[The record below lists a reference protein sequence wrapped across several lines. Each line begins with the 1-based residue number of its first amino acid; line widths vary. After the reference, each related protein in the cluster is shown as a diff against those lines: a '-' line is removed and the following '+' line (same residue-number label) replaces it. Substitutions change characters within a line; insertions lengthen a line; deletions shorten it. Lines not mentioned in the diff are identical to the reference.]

1 MMRAEEVRMTE
12 QQWQAATSPDEMLAF
27 LAGRAGDRKLR
38 LFACACCRQV
48 WELLSDRSRS
58 AVEVAERY
66 ADGKATER
74 ERAEAR
80 SLAVPRSHV
89 GWAAYWAVSPRA
101 AELAGRAGTAA
112 VEACARSA
120 MVGTAQAAAAWEAG
134 RAAAAAEQARLLR
147 EMFGDPFRPV
157 GVAPAWRTPT
167 VLAVARR
174 AYDRRD
180 FAALPI
186 LADALEEA
194 GCDDDALL
202 GHLRGPGGHVRGCWA
217 VDLLLGLS

>member
-1 MMRAEEVRMTE
+1 MTE
-12 QQWQAATSPDEMLAF
+12 QQWQAATGPEEMLSY
-27 LAGRAGDRKLR
+27 LMGRASNRKLR

-48 WELLSDRSRS
+48 WDLLSDRSRA

-66 ADGKATER
+66 ADGRATER

-80 SLAVPRSHV
+80 SRAVPAGRTPESHV
-89 GWAAYWAVSPRA
+89 GWAAYWAVSPQA
-101 AELAGRAGTAA
+101 AELAGQASTAA

-120 MVGTAQAAAAWEAG
+120 LVGAAQAAAAWEAG

-147 EMFGDPFRPV
+147 ELFGNPFRPV
-157 GVAPAWRTPT
+157 AVPADWRTPT
-167 VLAVARR
+167 VVAVARQV
-174 AYDRRD
+174 YDRRD
-180 FAALPI
+180 FAALPV

-194 GCDDDALL
+194 GCDSAELL
-202 GHLRGPGGHVRGCWA
+202 DHLHRSRDHVRGCWA